1 MFTSNNLRIYKGFK
15 NGTSIMAKHLQARL
29 MKLRRR
35 AKYERLDEQLKLL
48 VSSFDLISR
57 DMYFK

>member
-1 MFTSNNLRIYKGFK
+1 MEQHATSA
-15 NGTSIMAKHLQARL
+15 MAEQLQAGL

-35 AKYERLDEQLKLL
+35 AKYERLYEQLQQL

-57 DMYFK
+57 GM

>member
-1 MFTSNNLRIYKGFK
+1 
-15 NGTSIMAKHLQARL
+15 MAKQLQEKL

-35 AKYERLDEQLKLL
+35 AKYERLDEQLQQL

-57 DMYFK
+57 DMYFKRARALFHF